1 MNIDYK
7 CGTGHGIG
15 YILNVHEGPQ
25 NVRWRFL
32 EGVKEVPLEE
42 GMVLSNEPGVYIE
55 GSHGIRTENIMVTK
69 NGEKNGDG
77 QFMYFE
83 SLTFAPI
90 DLDLIDISIMERK
103 DIENLNHYHK
113 EVYNKISP
121 LMTEEEAAWLKQV
134 TGEI

>member
-1 MNIDYK
+1 
-7 CGTGHGIG
+7 
-15 YILNVHEGPQ
+15 
-25 NVRWRFL
+25 
-32 EGVKEVPLEE
+32 
-42 GMVLSNEPGVYIE
+42 
-55 GSHGIRTENIMVTK
+55 
-69 NGEKNGDG
+69 
-77 QFMYFE
+77 MYFE

-134 TGEI
+134 TREI